1 MYKDIPWNLNYSV
14 SESGD
19 IFSKKTNKILKPYKQ
34 KSTGY
39 YTVNLYNNRKRETV
53 LIHRI
58 VAKVYIPNPE
68 NKPNVNHIDFDPSNN
83 AVHNLEWVTQKENV
97 AHTHKHKRNANF
109 EGERSSNSKLT
120 DKEAYE
126 IKFRFTKFTTNKELS
141 EIYGVGEETVRKI
154 RKGLRWKHIIF
165 NMFND

>member
-1 MYKDIPWNLNYSV
+1 MIYLVKRLTKYLSRISKNLQV
-14 SESGD
+14 IIEL
-19 IFSKKTNKILKPYKQ
+19 IFIIIEKK
-34 KSTGY
+34 
-39 YTVNLYNNRKRETV
+39 ETV

-109 EGERSSNSKLT
+109 EGEKSSNSKLT

-126 IKFRFTKFTTNKELS
+126 IKFRFTNFTTNKELS
-141 EIYGVGEETVRKI
+141 EIYGVGEETVRRI
-154 RKGLRWKHIIF
+154 RKGLRWKHITF